1 MRRPLPLVDS
11 TRLEF
16 GFERTVCACEQC
28 TNYCRHVPG
37 YLVPSDLERL
47 CDYCGC
53 AGAFDSWANQ
63 HLLAS
68 PGALVMR
75 KGAIGRIPTLV
86 PARRDN
92 AACIFLSAD
101 SSCSIHPIAP
111 FGCAFFDS
119 HQEDDAA
126 DRRSSRGL
134 RAILEDW
141 QSAGPYSA
149 LWLALHAAGRNAP
162 TPETARAGLSELS
175 KRR

>member
-11 TRLEF
+11 TRVEF
-16 GFERTVCACEQC
+16 GFERTVCACDQC
-28 TNYCRHVPG
+28 TGYCRHVPG
-37 YLVPSDLERL
+37 YLVPSDLDRL
-47 CDYCGC
+47 RDYCG
-53 AGAFDSWANQ
+53 GADVFDSWAIQ

-75 KGAIGRIPTLV
+75 KGALFRIPTLV

-92 AACIFLSAD
+92 GACIFLSAD

-119 HQEDDAA
+119 HQEGDEA

-141 QSAGPYSA
+141 QSAGAYSA
-149 LWLALHAAGRNAP
+149 LWLALHASGRHAP
-162 TPETARAGLSELS
+162 APETARARFS
-175 KRR
+175 RRQ

>member
-1 MRRPLPLVDS
+1 MRRPLSLIDS
-11 TRLEF
+11 SRVEF

-28 TNYCRHVPG
+28 TGYCRHVPG
-37 YLVPSDLERL
+37 YLVPSDLARL
-47 CDYCGC
+47 RYHCGGADTFDKW
-53 AGAFDSWANQ
+53 AGQ

-75 KGAIGRIPTLV
+75 NGALARIPTLV
-86 PARRDN
+86 PARRDYG
-92 AACIFLSAD
+92 ACIFLSAD

-119 HQEDDAA
+119 HQEGDEA

-141 QSAGPYSA
+141 QSEGPYSA
-149 LWLALHAAGRNAP
+149 LWLALHDAGRNAP

>member
-1 MRRPLPLVDS
+1 MRRPLPLVNS
-11 TRLEF
+11 TRVEF

-37 YLVPSDLERL
+37 YLVPSDLDRL
-47 CDYCGC
+47 RDYCGG
-53 AGAFDSWANQ
+53 ADAFDSWAAQ

-75 KGAIGRIPTLV
+75 KGALGRIPTLV

-92 AACIFLSAD
+92 GACIFLSAD

-149 LWLALHAAGRNAP
+149 LWLALHAAGRDSPA
-162 TPETARAGLSELS
+162 PETARAGLS
-175 KRR
+175 KCR

>member
-11 TRLEF
+11 TRVEF
-16 GFERTVCACEQC
+16 GFERTVCACVQC

-47 CDYCGC
+47 GDYCG
-53 AGAFDSWANQ
+53 GSGVFDGWATQ

-68 PGALVMR
+68 PGALVIR
-75 KGAIGRIPTLV
+75 KGALGRIPTLV
-86 PARRDN
+86 PARRADR
-92 AACIFLSAD
+92 ACVFLSAD
-101 SSCSIHPIAP
+101 NSCSIHKIAP

-119 HQEDDAA
+119 HQENDEA

-149 LWLALHAAGRNAP
+149 LWLALHAAGRDSPA
-162 TPETARAGLSELS
+162 PETARAGLS
-175 KRR
+175 KCR